1 MTEENFKY
9 RTSPMFL
16 RNAFDS
22 DEPWAMPVI
31 PKPKLNLETECD
43 LRVIGFDRVK
53 NGEDSHY
60 SRLVHFFL
68 YDYKFENIWAH
79 PQKYVNILKQYKAVL
94 SPDFS
99 MYIEMNPVMQLYNTF
114 RNRWCGAFLAAQGI
128 QVVPT
133 VNWGL
138 ENTFDFCFN
147 GIEKGGTVAVSTYMV
162 NEHGHHRDQKDFFLK
177 GYNEMM
183 KRIEPELV
191 ICYNEPFPE
200 MEGNILYINYDLSS
214 WRHYGDD
221 EVKAYG
227 KDNTSNIIKKYR
239 SGYVLPYDLTK
250 GTGSV
255 FGGEW
260 QPKKPE
266 DERFLGEPGEIKVTY
281 NNKGEKYETKIG
293 ADGKAVKE
301 RHHTTHNREHTGHTN
316 PHDHKFDWS
325 KNFPD
330 PGPPIN
336 YPDGDFPEFKNW
348 TGANKMILFNDSEAL
363 KFENI
368 SEFKW
373 CMKCHGE
380 VEFVWKGK
388 SYSIVHVGDKINI
401 GEGYYT
407 DSNGIHRNAESHEP
421 CSDIE
426 GLYAETADEI
436 LEYTIDG
443 DKLRD
448 IITEIKVEVRTI

>member
-99 MYIEMNPVMQLYNTF
+99 MYIEMHPVMQLYNTF

-147 GIEKGGTVAVSTYMV
+147 GIEKGSTVAVSTYMV
-162 NEHGHHRDQKDFFLK
+162 SEHENRSDQKAFFMK
-177 GYNEMM
+177 GYNEML
-183 KRIEPELV
+183 KRISPEL
-191 ICYNEPFPE
+191 ILCYHHPFPE
-200 MEGNILYINYDLSS
+200 MQGNILYIDYDLSS
-214 WRHYGDD
+214 WKHDEDD
-221 EVKAYG
+221 VG
-227 KDNTSNIIKKYR
+227 KSFTE
-239 SGYVLPYDLTK
+239 LPYASTK
-250 GTGSV
+250 ILKYHSGCILPEIAKGMGSA
-255 FGGEW
+255 FGGAW
-260 QPKKPE
+260 KPSAPE
-266 DERFLGEPGEIKVTY
+266 DERFLG
-281 NNKGEKYETKIG
+281 
-293 ADGKAVKE
+293 
-301 RHHTTHNREHTGHTN
+301 N
-316 PHDHKFDWS
+316 P
-325 KNFPD
+325 
-330 PGPPIN
+330 
-336 YPDGDFPEFKNW
+336 
-348 TGANKMILFNDSEAL
+348 A
-363 KFENI
+363 
-368 SEFKW
+368 
-373 CMKCHGE
+373 
-380 VEFVWKGK
+380 
-388 SYSIVHVGDKINI
+388 
-401 GEGYYT
+401 
-407 DSNGIHRNAESHEP
+407 R
-421 CSDIE
+421 
-426 GLYAETADEI
+426 
-436 LEYTIDG
+436 
-443 DKLRD
+443 
-448 IITEIKVEVRTI
+448 